1 MVVMR
6 ESLTTTHLI
15 AADAGPHRLVAR
27 SRMSL
32 LFALWAVAMRC
43 FWSR

>member
-1 MVVMR
+1 MGAM
-6 ESLTTTHLI
+6 STTHLI
-15 AADAGPHRLVAR
+15 ATDAGPHKIVSQ

-43 FWSR
+43 FRSR

>member
-1 MVVMR
+1 MGAMS

-15 AADAGPHRLVAR
+15 ATDAGPHKLVAR

-43 FWSR
+43 FRSR